1 MLISIISLLPEI
13 FDSFIKYGII
23 RRAIEKK
30 VLSINCINIR
40 DFTKNNYHSIDD
52 RPYGGGSSMVIKF
65 DPVYRAISY
74 AKKNIDI
81 KTKVIYLSP
90 QGKKLNQ
97 YNINRISNTKHI
109 IILCGRY
116 KGIDERLLIKVVDEE
131 LSIGDYIISNG
142 ELAAMILID
151 AVCRILPNIIKY
163 ESLIDNSFYNGLLSY
178 PQYTRPKIIEN
189 MSVPSVLLSGNHNEI
204 NKWKL
209 KQSLGRTFLRRPDL
223 LSKITLSDEQKKLL
237 LEFKKENNLTYY
249 K

>member
-13 FDSFIKYGII
+13 FDSFAKYGII
-23 RRAIEKK
+23 RKAIKK
-30 VLSINCINIR
+30 GILSINYIDIR
-40 DFTKNNYHSIDD
+40 DFTKNDYHSIDD
-52 RPYGGGSSMVIKF
+52 RPYGGGASMVIKF
-65 DPVYRAISY
+65 DPVYRAVSY
-74 AKKNIDI
+74 AKKNTNV
-81 KTKVIYLSP
+81 KTKVVYLSP

-97 YNINRISNTKHI
+97 YSINKISNTKHI

-116 KGIDERLLIKVVDEE
+116 KGIDERLLTKVVDEE

-151 AVCRILPNIIKY
+151 AVCRMLPNIIKY

-237 LEFKKENNLTYY
+237 LEFKKENNLMCF

>member
-13 FDSFIKYGII
+13 FSSFTKYGII
-23 RRAIEKK
+23 KKAIEKK
-30 VLSINCINIR
+30 VLSISYINIR
-40 DFTKNNYHSIDD
+40 NFTKNSYHSIDD
-52 RPYGGGSSMVIKF
+52 KPYGGGSSMVIRF

-74 AKKNIDI
+74 AKKNTNN

-97 YNINRISNTKHI
+97 YDINRISNNKHI

-116 KGIDERLLIKVVDEE
+116 KGIDERLILKEVNEE
-131 LSIGDYIISNG
+131 LSIGDYVISNG
-142 ELAAMILID
+142 EIAAMILID
-151 AVCRILPNIIKY
+151 AICRMLPNIIKY
-163 ESLIDNSFYNGLLSY
+163 ESLVDNSFYNGLLNY
-178 PQYTRPKIIEN
+178 PQYTRPRIVEN
-189 MSVPSVLLSGNHNEI
+189 MPVPSILLSGNHDKI

-223 LSKITLSDEQKKLL
+223 LNKITLSNEQKKLL
-237 LEFKKENNLTYY
+237 LEFKQENNLIYY